1 MNIGIPDC
9 CPICKG
15 KLEIRT
21 SPNGVK
27 DLFCVNEKCPSRFAE
42 CIASFVEKLGVMGVA
57 SAMLEEWGI
66 RTLDDIVKFVPDP
79 KYKNQMKFVNELD
92 KKMWCISKHDLFL
105 AMSAFIYGIG
115 KKELEKFWNKFGGD
129 SILKDDWSVTGSYSV
144 KESLIIDALPIV
156 RANINTI
163 VKDNRYNAPTE
174 VDAPKNTNSSTKG
187 TICFTGKLETMTR
200 SQAQEKARN
209 LGYEIADSVSKT
221 LGTLVVADAGLKGAP
236 SSKLKKAMS
245 LGVKV
250 MSESEFSSL

>member
-9 CPICKG
+9 CPICGG
-15 KLEIRT
+15 KLEILE
-21 SPNGVK
+21 SK
-27 DLFCVNEKCPSRFAE
+27 DGIKNLFCVNEKCPSRFSE
-42 CIASFVEKLGVMGVA
+42 CIASFIEKLGVMGVA

-79 KYKNQMKFVNELD
+79 KYKNQMKFVNELE

-115 KKELEKFWNKFGGD
+115 RKEMEKFWDKFGGD

-163 VKDNRYNAPTE
+163 VNDSRYNAPTE

-245 LGVKV
+245 FGVKI
-250 MSESEFSSL
+250 MGESEFSSL

>member
-9 CPICKG
+9 CPICGG

-42 CIASFVEKLGVMGVA
+42 CIALFIEKLGVMGVA
-57 SAMLEEWGI
+57 SAMLESWGSM
-66 RTLDDIVKFVPDP
+66 TLDDIVKFVPDP
-79 KYKNQMKFVNELD
+79 KYKNQMKFVNELE

-129 SILKDDWSVTGSYSV
+129 SILKDDWSVNGSYSV

-174 VDAPKNTNSSTKG
+174 VDVSKVNPSTKG

-245 LGVKV
+245 LGVKI

>member
-1 MNIGIPDC
+1 MNIGIPEC
-9 CPICKG
+9 CPVCGG
-15 KLEIRT
+15 KLEIIE
-21 SPNGVK
+21 SKNGVK
-27 DLFCVNEKCPSRFAE
+27 DLFCTNEQCPSRFSE
-42 CIASFVEKLGVMGVA
+42 CIALFIEKLGVMGVA

-66 RTLDDIVKFVPDP
+66 RTLNDIVKFIPDS
-79 KYKNQMKFVNELD
+79 KYKNQTKFVNELE

-115 KKELEKFWNKFGGD
+115 KKEMEKFWDKFGGD

-156 RANINTI
+156 RGNINTI
-163 VKDNRYNAPTE
+163 VNDHRYNAPNE
-174 VDAPKNTNSSTKG
+174 VDSPKNNSSTKG

-200 SQAQEKARN
+200 SEAQAKARE

-221 LGTLVVADAGLKGAP
+221 LGTLVVADAGLKGSP

-245 LGVKV
+245 MGIKIVG
-250 MSESEFSSL
+250 ETEFNSWI

>member
-9 CPICKG
+9 CPICGG

-200 SQAQEKARN
+200 SMAQAKAVS
-209 LGYEIADSVSKT
+209 LGYEIADGVSKT
-221 LGTLVVADAGLKGAP
+221 LGTLVVADAGLEGAP

-245 LGVKV
+245 MGIRI
-250 MSESEFSSL
+250 MSETEFNSL

>member
-1 MNIGIPDC
+1 MNIGIPEC
-9 CPICKG
+9 CPICGG
-15 KLEIRT
+15 KLEILE
-21 SPNGVK
+21 SKDGVK
-27 DLFCVNEKCPSRFAE
+27 NLFCVNEKCPSRFAE

-66 RTLDDIVKFVPDP
+66 RTLDDIVKFVPDS
-79 KYKNQMKFVNELD
+79 KYKNQMKFVNELE

-115 KKELEKFWNKFGGD
+115 KKEMEKFWDKFGGD

-163 VKDNRYNAPTE
+163 VNDSRYNAPTE

-236 SSKLKKAMS
+236 SSKLKKAM
-245 LGVKV
+245 GMGIKI
-250 MSESEFSSL
+250 MSESEFNLL

>member
-9 CPICKG
+9 CPICQG

-21 SPNGVK
+21 STNGVK
-27 DLFCVNEKCPSRFAE
+27 DLFCVNEKCPSRFSE
-42 CIASFVEKLGVMGVA
+42 CIASFIEKLGVMGVA

-79 KYKNQMKFVNELD
+79 KYKNQIKFVNELD

-115 KKELEKFWNKFGGD
+115 RKEMEKFWDKFGGD

-156 RANINTI
+156 RTNINTI
-163 VKDNRYNAPTE
+163 VDDPRYNAPTE
-174 VDAPKNTNSSTKG
+174 VDVSKVNPSTKG

-221 LGTLVVADAGLKGAP
+221 LGTRVVADAGLKGSP
-236 SSKLKKAMS
+236 SSKLKKAIS
-245 LGVKV
+245 FGVKV

>member
-1 MNIGIPDC
+1 
-9 CPICKG
+9 
-15 KLEIRT
+15 
-21 SPNGVK
+21 
-27 DLFCVNEKCPSRFAE
+27 
-42 CIASFVEKLGVMGVA
+42 MGVA
-57 SAMLEEWGI
+57 SAMLESWGI

-115 KKELEKFWNKFGGD
+115 RKEMEKFWDKFGGD

-174 VDAPKNTNSSTKG
+174 VDVSKVNPSTKG

-221 LGTLVVADAGLKGAP
+221 LGTLVVADAGLKGSP

>member
-1 MNIGIPDC
+1 M
-9 CPICKG
+9 
-15 KLEIRT
+15 
-21 SPNGVK
+21 
-27 DLFCVNEKCPSRFAE
+27 
-42 CIASFVEKLGVMGVA
+42 
-57 SAMLEEWGI
+57 
-66 RTLDDIVKFVPDP
+66 
-79 KYKNQMKFVNELD
+79 
-92 KKMWCISKHDLFL
+92 
-105 AMSAFIYGIG
+105 
-115 KKELEKFWNKFGGD
+115 EKFWNKFGGD
-129 SILKDDWSVTGSYSV
+129 SILKDDWSVNGSYSV

-163 VKDNRYNAPTE
+163 VNDNRYNAPTE
-174 VDAPKNTNSSTKG
+174 VDVSQNTNSSTKG

-221 LGTLVVADAGLKGAP
+221 LGTLVVADAGLKGSP

>member
-1 MNIGIPDC
+1 M
-9 CPICKG
+9 
-15 KLEIRT
+15 
-21 SPNGVK
+21 
-27 DLFCVNEKCPSRFAE
+27 
-42 CIASFVEKLGVMGVA
+42 
-57 SAMLEEWGI
+57 
-66 RTLDDIVKFVPDP
+66 
-79 KYKNQMKFVNELD
+79 
-92 KKMWCISKHDLFL
+92 
-105 AMSAFIYGIG
+105 
-115 KKELEKFWNKFGGD
+115 EKFWDKFGGD

-174 VDAPKNTNSSTKG
+174 VDAPKNTNSSSTKG

-221 LGTLVVADAGLKGAP
+221 LGTLVVADAGLKGA
-236 SSKLKKAMS
+236 LFFLLQQALS

-250 MSESEFSSL
+250 MSECAFSSL

>member
-1 MNIGIPDC
+1 MNIGIPEC
-9 CPICKG
+9 CPICGG
-15 KLEIRT
+15 KLEILE
-21 SPNGVK
+21 SKDGVK
-27 DLFCVNEKCPSRFAE
+27 NLFCVNEKCPSRFAE
-42 CIASFVEKLGVMGVA
+42 CIASFVEKLGAMGVA

-66 RTLDDIVKFVPDP
+66 RTLDDIVKFVPDS

-115 KKELEKFWNKFGGD
+115 KKEMEKFWDKFGGD

-174 VDAPKNTNSSTKG
+174 VDATKNTNSSTKG

-236 SSKLKKAMS
+236 SSKLKKAM
-245 LGVKV
+245 GMGIKI
-250 MSESEFSSL
+250 MSESEFNLL